1 MFDKASVIFM
11 RQAKENVNHSFSNV
25 PRRGRFVAGDY
36 TYDETLGPI
45 KRSQDFKA
53 TYFNIVAYNNVL
65 LCIFI
70 FLVIPYTIQQ
80 CSRMLRAFCRT
91 YIFKTKL
98 SQVLT
103 LKLC

>member
-1 MFDKASVIFM
+1 M

-25 PRRGRFVAGDY
+25 PRRGRFLAGDY
-36 TYDETLGPI
+36 PFDETLGPI
-45 KRSQDFKA
+45 KRSQHFKA

-80 CSRMLRAFCRT
+80 CSNLKCCVRFAVL
-91 YIFKTKL
+91 IFSKQNLVK
-98 SQVLT
+98 
-103 LKLC
+103 C

>member
-1 MFDKASVIFM
+1 M

-45 KRSQDFKA
+45 KRSQLFKA
-53 TYFNIVAYNNVL
+53 TYFNIVAYNNVF

-80 CSRMLRAFCRT
+80 CNNLKCCVRFAVL
-91 YIFKTKL
+91 IFSKQNLVK
-98 SQVLT
+98 
-103 LKLC
+103 C